1 MTAIDR
7 FQAIFGWLLFL
18 SLSSA
23 CSQDEFVQ
31 RQNYGR
37 AQGSTYQVSYIS
49 SPGIDHQSS
58 IDSLFL
64 AVDMSL
70 SAWEPQS
77 SISRLNRGDTLF
89 QRDDLL
95 WAVMDSAS
103 LLWKDSEG
111 LFDISMGA
119 VIHCW
124 GFHRKTNAVPTDSAL
139 DRAMASSGSDKIHRR
154 EDSLW
159 LSEGAQLDV
168 NGIAQGYTV
177 DLIAQLLESRGVR
190 HYMVEVGGELRCKG
204 RNIDDKVWSIGI
216 DKPTDKQ
223 LEDRLQRVL
232 PLKDRALATSGNYRK
247 YITDPTTGRR
257 YGHSIDPR
265 TGRST
270 KDRLLSATVI
280 AGSATKADA
289 WGTALMVGGFKR
301 AREWVQ
307 EHPELEAYLIYTDKK
322 GEWAEWFSPGFP
334 R

>member
-1 MTAIDR
+1 
-7 FQAIFGWLLFL
+7 
-18 SLSSA
+18 
-23 CSQDEFVQ
+23 
-31 RQNYGR
+31 
-37 AQGSTYQVSYIS
+37 
-49 SPGIDHQSS
+49 
-58 IDSLFL
+58 
-64 AVDMSL
+64 
-70 SAWEPQS
+70 
-77 SISRLNRGDTLF
+77 
-89 QRDDLL
+89 
-95 WAVMDSAS
+95 MDSAS

-111 LFDISMGA
+111 LFDISKGA

-139 DRAMASSGSDKIHRR
+139 TWAMASSGWDKIHRR

-223 LEDRLQRVL
+223 LQDRLQRVL
-232 PLKDRALATSGNYRK
+232 PLKDRAL
-247 YITDPTTGRR
+247 
-257 YGHSIDPR
+257 GHFWQLQEIHHR
-265 TGRST
+265 TYDREALWTLHRSKNRTWST
-270 KDRLLSATVI
+270 KDRPLSATVI

-289 WGTALMVGGFKR
+289 WGTAIYGGR
-301 AREWVQ
+301 IQTGQRMGTGTSGTGGLSDL
-307 EHPELEAYLIYTDKK
+307 H
-322 GEWAEWFSPGFP
+322 

>member
-18 SLSSA
+18 MLFSA

-49 SPGIDHQSS
+49 APGIDHQSS

-70 SAWEPQS
+70 SAWEPNS
-77 SISRLNRGDTLF
+77 SISKLNRGDTLF
-89 QRDDLL
+89 QKDERL
-95 WAVMDSAS
+95 WAVMDSAF
-103 LLWKDSEG
+103 LLWKESKG
-111 LFDISMGA
+111 FFDISMGA

-139 DRAMASSGSDKIHRR
+139 AHAMASSGWDKVHRKK
-154 EDSLW
+154 DSLW

-204 RNIDDKVWSIGI
+204 RNIDDKVWRIGI
-216 DKPTDKQ
+216 DKPTDEQ

-247 YITDPTTGRR
+247 FIEDPTTGRR
-257 YGHSIDPR
+257 HGHSIDPK

-289 WGTALMVGGFKR
+289 WGTALMACGFKG

-307 EHPELEAYLIYTDKK
+307 EQPGLEAYLIYTDKK